1 MMSRSRLSFRPRPL
15 LGAACL
21 IAGFTVSALWVHA
34 ATQSSAEATPPP
46 PPTTVSLP
54 QDSARSIAAFK
65 KMATVLRH
73 PRCINCHTVTD
84 FPRQGDAGTPHAMK
98 VLRGP
103 DNHGTP
109 AMQCLSCHRDANQRN
124 GVPGA
129 PHWGIAPL
137 SQGWEGLDDHQLAEV
152 LKDRGKNGDR
162 TLDKLFEHMAHDQ
175 LVAWAWTPGG
185 KRLTPPISHAEFADL
200 VREWINHGAVSPPP
214 GK

>member
-1 MMSRSRLSFRPRPL
+1 MSRFRLSIRTRPVV
-15 LGAACL
+15 GAACL
-21 IAGFTVSALWVHA
+21 VVGFAVSTFWVHA
-34 ATQSSAEATPPP
+34 AVQSAGSAP
-46 PPTTVSLP
+46 PPTTVAP
-54 QDSARSIAAFK
+54 KEDPARSIAAFQK
-65 KMATVLRH
+65 IATVLRH

-84 FPRQGDAGTPHAMK
+84 FPRQGDAGTPHTMS

-137 SQGWEGLDDHQLAEV
+137 SQGWEGLDDHQLAEA
-152 LKDRGKNGDR
+152 LKNRGKNGDR
-162 TLDKLFEHMAHDQ
+162 SLEKLYEHMAHDQ

-185 KRLTPPISHAEFADL
+185 KRLTPPIGHAEFADL

-214 GK
+214 SGKTK